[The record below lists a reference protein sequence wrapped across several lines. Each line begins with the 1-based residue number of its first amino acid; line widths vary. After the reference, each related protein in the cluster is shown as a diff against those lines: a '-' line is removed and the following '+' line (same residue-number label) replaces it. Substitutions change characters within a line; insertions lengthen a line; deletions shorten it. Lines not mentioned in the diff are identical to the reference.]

1 MKPTFKLRFG
11 ERVETVYD
19 DPAGFSTGRTVRTL
33 QQWWEKSS
41 ADQYT
46 ASIAGDPLGEWRDVP
61 IEREQT

>member
-19 DPAGFSTGRTVRTL
+19 DPAGFSTGRTL
-33 QQWWEKSS
+33 PQWLEKSS

-61 IEREQT
+61 IEKEN